1 LKVLV
6 TGGTGVVGQAAVT
19 ELLRHGHLVRLFSRN
34 AADDARQWS
43 QGVEPWP
50 ASICDQ
56 AELSGCAEGC
66 DLVLHVAG
74 IMEESPPELTYE
86 TVNVEGTRNLV
97 REAQRC
103 RVGRFI
109 YMSSLGAGEGK
120 SPYHRSKRRA
130 EEIVR
135 NFSGGWIILRPGNVY
150 GPGDE
155 VVSLLFTIVRT
166 MLMVPVIGTGDDK
179 FQPIWV
185 EDLAAAVSESVRRTD
200 LHGRVLELA
209 GEDVTTTNELLDKIS
224 QLTGRS
230 PARLPIP
237 SLLASASVAIADIFG
252 AKQPVTESQLIMLRE
267 GNFIR
272 TPGSNALT
280 GVLRIKPTP
289 LERGLRKLA
298 DAQPEQTPDTGV
310 GSLKRKRFW
319 VDMAGTG
326 LTAEELFTRFRLRF
340 SHVAPWLM
348 NVRAEPETPTTLEKG
363 ATITMALPLR
373 GNVQVRVEE
382 LTANQATL
390 ITLSGHPLAGA
401 IRFISE
407 QYSDVIRFQVQ
418 IYDRPAN
425 LADWLMMRTVG
436 EGVQAYAWERLLEAV
451 VRESAGTSASPVRHE
466 EDYLDEKECE
476 RVEGWVK
483 EIVIARKRA
492 QASATTSPVK
502 RRDGARQRGL
512 EGEGLGENADGGTP

>member
-1 LKVLV
+1 MKVLV

-19 ELLRHGHLVRLFSRN
+19 ALLRHGHSVRLLSRN
-34 AADDARQWS
+34 ATADARQWS
-43 QGVEPWP
+43 QAIEPWP

-56 AELSGCAEGC
+56 DKLSGCAEGC

-86 TVNVEGTRNLV
+86 TVNVDGTRNLV
-97 REAQRC
+97 REAQRR

-109 YMSSLGAGEGK
+109 YISSLGAEEGR
-120 SPYHRSKRRA
+120 SPYHRSKLRA

-155 VVSLLFTIVRT
+155 VVSRLFTMVRT

-200 LHGRVLELA
+200 LHGQVLELA
-209 GEDVTTTNELLDKIS
+209 GEDVTTTNELLDKIG

-237 SLLASASVAIADIFG
+237 SVLASASVAIADLFG
-252 AKQPVTESQLIMLRE
+252 AKPPVTKSQLIMLGE

-280 GVLRIKPTP
+280 GVLRIEPTP
-289 LERGLRKLA
+289 LERGLRNLA
-298 DAQPEQTPDTGV
+298 DTQPEQTPDTGV
-310 GSLKRKRFW
+310 GGLKRKRFW
-319 VDMAGTG
+319 VDVAGTG
-326 LTAEELFTRFRLRF
+326 LTAEELFARFRLRF
-340 SHVAPWLM
+340 GHVAPWLM
-348 NVRAEPETPTTLEKG
+348 DVRAEAETPTTLEKG
-363 ATITMALPLR
+363 STITMALPLR

-382 LTANQATL
+382 VTANQATL

-401 IRFISE
+401 IRFTSE
-407 QYSDVIRFQVQ
+407 QRSDVVRFQVQ

-436 EGVQAYAWERLLEAV
+436 EGVQAYAWESLMEAI
-451 VRESAGTSASPVRHE
+451 VRESGGTSASTVGHE
-466 EDYLDEKECE
+466 EEYLNEHESE
-476 RVEGWVK
+476 RVDEWVK

-492 QASATTSPVK
+492 QATAATPPITQ
-502 RRDGARQRGL
+502 REAARKTGL
-512 EGEGLGENADGGTP
+512 EGQRSGEDAVL